1 MIAII
6 GHLDVD
12 PAVRDKLV
20 QSTAELQQATRRDE
34 PGCVVYT
41 MSADPALPGRISIV
55 ELWESAE
62 ALDAHFEHPN
72 FHATGAALRS
82 EPRVGGSVMKYRID
96 AVAPIRGDD
105 GAATATFE
113 L

>member
-12 PAVRDKLV
+12 PAVRDRLV
-20 QSTAELQQATRRDE
+20 QATAKLQLATARDE
-34 PGCVVYT
+34 PGCIAYT
-41 MSADPALPGRISIV
+41 MSADPARPGRISIV

-62 ALDAHFEHPN
+62 ALDAHFQHPN

-82 EPRVGGSVMKYRID
+82 EPRLGGSVMKYRID
-96 AVAPIRGDD
+96 AVAPVRGED
-105 GAATATFE
+105 GVATAAFGS
-113 L
+113 